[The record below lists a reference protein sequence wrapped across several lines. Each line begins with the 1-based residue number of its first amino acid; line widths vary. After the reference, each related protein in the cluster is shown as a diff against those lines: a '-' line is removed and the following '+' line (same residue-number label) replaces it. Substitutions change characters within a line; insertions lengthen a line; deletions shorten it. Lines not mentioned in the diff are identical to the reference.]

1 MFCLYWVCSIGI
13 FSIKFLQINKVIIVT
28 IILCNIA
35 TVVNTKLYLLC
46 IKIRNK
52 KVMMELVDMNSLG
65 LFDF

>member
-13 FSIKFLQINKVIIVT
+13 FSIKFLQINKVIFVT
-28 IILCNIA
+28 IILCNIV
-35 TVVNTKLYLLC
+35 TVVNTKLNLIY
-46 IKIRNK
+46 IKIRDK

>member
-13 FSIKFLQINKVIIVT
+13 FSIKFLQINKVIFVT
-28 IILCNIA
+28 IIRCNIA
-35 TVVNTKLYLLC
+35 TVVNTKLNLLY
-46 IKIRNK
+46 IKIRDK

>member
-13 FSIKFLQINKVIIVT
+13 FSIKFLQINKVIFVT
-28 IILCNIA
+28 IIRCNIA
-35 TVVNTKLYLLC
+35 TVINTKLNLLY
-46 IKIRNK
+46 IKIRDK

>member
-13 FSIKFLQINKVIIVT
+13 FSIKFLQINKVIFVT

-35 TVVNTKLYLLC
+35 TVVNTKLNLIY
-46 IKIRNK
+46 IKFRDK

-65 LFDF
+65 LFYF

>member
-13 FSIKFLQINKVIIVT
+13 FSIKFLQINKVIFVT
-28 IILCNIA
+28 IIRCNIA
-35 TVVNTKLYLLC
+35 TVVNTKLNLLY
-46 IKIRNK
+46 IKIKNK